1 MAIVTYEFYTQ
12 VYCGEAIAEC
22 QFPQYANRAERQIVN
37 LTHGRA
43 AEYAALP
50 AFQQTAIQYAICAQ
64 IEYLFLEGKEIT
76 VNGNSSG
83 GWSVGKVR
91 VDKGGSGSKASAA
104 STMICAGAIAELEQ
118 TGLLNPQVP
127 VVSDPTL
134 ISYPWG
140 VI

>member
-50 AFQQTAIQYAICAQ
+50 AFQQTAIQHAICAQ

-134 ISYPWG
+134 LSYPWG

>member
-1 MAIVTYEFYTQ
+1 MAIVTYEFYTLT
-12 VYCGEAIAEC
+12 YCGEAIAET
-22 QFPQYANRAERQIVN
+22 QFPQYTNRAERQVVN

-76 VNGNSSG
+76 INGNSSG

-91 VDKGGSGSKASAA
+91 VDKGGSGSKASGA

-127 VVSDPTL
+127 VVSDPML
-134 ISYPWG
+134 LSYPWG

>member
-12 VYCGEAIAEC
+12 VYCGETIAEC

-91 VDKGGSGSKASAA
+91 VDKGGSGSKSSAA

-127 VVSDPTL
+127 AVSDPTL
-134 ISYPWG
+134 LSYPWG

>member
-127 VVSDPTL
+127 AVSDPTL
-134 ISYPWG
+134 LSYPWG